1 MRALAFFSLVLA
13 IVSLIFVNRSF
24 SASLLTALR
33 RPNRTLAGVLAAVA
47 AILSLTLL
55 WPFASKLFAFGPLH
69 VDDLALTLGAGVMA
83 LVALEL
89 LKPVLRPDCNPD
101 GTLDCVSKKE
111 SRMADAD
118 ELSRPNPGLVTGEA
132 ASIAAS
138 LGAHLAAVACEVHVE
153 VLSGSITNVPGTIA
167 GETEHSR
174 LA

>member
-1 MRALAFFSLVLA
+1 MRLSPPSYVLALQSGMPEPEVRALTFFSLVVT

-47 AILSLTLL
+47 AILSLSLL

-89 LKPVLRPDCNPD
+89 LKPVLRPR
-101 GTLDCVSKKE
+101 LQ
-111 SRMADAD
+111 SRRDAR
-118 ELSRPNPGLVTGEA
+118 LRPEEGEPH
-132 ASIAAS
+132 
-138 LGAHLAAVACEVHVE
+138 G
-153 VLSGSITNVPGTIA
+153 
-167 GETEHSR
+167 
-174 LA
+174 